1 MYQTPG
7 YAVGGTP
14 PADTP
19 TPFNVILA
27 AADTAED
34 LATVPALKKGRNFT
48 LKNKGPGSVFI
59 AFDADAT
66 TADVEVEAKDNYSE
80 INVEIDTR
88 ISFIGEAGKTPRVFG
103 ILWSGD

>member
-7 YAVGGTP
+7 YAIGTP

-19 TPFNVILA
+19 TPFNVTLA
-27 AADTAED
+27 VADTAED
-34 LATVPALKKGRNFT
+34 LATVPALKKGRNLT

-80 INVEIDTR
+80 VNIEVADR
-88 ISFIGEAGKTPRVFG
+88 ISFIGETGKTPHVFG
-103 ILWSGD
+103 VLWSGD